1 MSYYSDSSSEWE
13 DFEDAV
19 EHNISEEPVIGASW
33 SAEDSQEDDTSQR
46 EEPDEAVKMT
56 ARAYQLE
63 MLQASLEKNVIV
75 AMDTGSGKTQVAIL
89 RIEAELEKMASDQ
102 VIWFLAPTKPLC
114 AQQFG
119 VIKTQIP
126 SVQIKMITGANNV
139 DNWSKSTWEG
149 ALINVNVVVSPHQVL
164 LDALIHG
171 FVKIS
176 SLALIIFDEGKTI
189 RFPVL
194 LPLADAILAHNCN
207 KKSPGSRIMR
217 DFYWEAKLRGDP
229 IPHILGLTASPVIG
243 SEILTLEDLE
253 ATLDAYCRSPTR
265 HREELMAHTKRPSM
279 YTVSYKARPQVSMSD
294 YTQSML
300 KIWQA
305 WKELNILDDP
315 YIHSLRDQNTDR
327 SRRKLKEAIM
337 KRKTYIQDSLRN
349 FCRRNA
355 DFCRDLGSWAADCYI
370 HETIQRFMNGIKRQD
385 GTSESF
391 TDAELVYLARLFQC
405 VNVAPPPKLDEHTDL
420 SEKVRKL
427 IDVLRDYEGEARGIV
442 FVKERAT
449 TTVLAHILAT
459 HPETNKKYHTGSMVG
474 TSFVPGIK
482 QDFLDL
488 SEKNYSLALEKF
500 RAGRLNLL
508 VATSVLE
515 EGIDVPACNLVICM
529 DESHNLKSYI
539 QRRGRARMRE
549 SNLYLFLEEDNDKVR
564 KKWEDLEVEM
574 KQRYE
579 DDTRELAKLQ
589 EPDESE
595 IEGYPE
601 LRVESTG
608 ARITINDAKAHLEHF
623 CATLS
628 SRKYVDFQPDY
639 IINKIA
645 DDAVNSDAQALVI
658 ATVFLPISLPQN
670 LRKAIGIRMWKS
682 EKNACKDAAFQAYK
696 ALYEEGLVGDH
707 LLPTKGVDMGLEIE
721 GRPGMMEAN
730 AQYNPWEDVA
740 LAWATESV
748 EFYRRSL
755 RLVDQHG
762 SEKCE
767 FDLVL
772 PVPVPELPEVVVYLD
787 HNTHLILH
795 TNKDVVMADTDDT
808 ADRTSTLLMLAYAH
822 RRLDI
827 REEDFALRL
836 IPRLGASAIK
846 KSESVPF
853 DTSLVTDGRYGY
865 LIRDCFDNP
874 YYYQAILPTKPPI
887 ESIQKAYRGF
897 ADDPESE
904 PYLVVKKFPRGPG
917 TFHRPSP
924 PQQPPSTKPYS
935 RVLLSTGTTVD
946 NYPLEYAELGFL
958 VPSLIHYVGLYLTAT
973 ELSRTLLEPLGLS
986 DISMLVD
993 AICASGARAPT
1004 SYERIEF
1011 LGDSIL
1017 KLCTTLNVAATHIR
1031 WPEGLLSRLKDSIIS
1046 NARLC
1051 KAAHESGLD
1060 QFIVTKQLTLKGKD
1074 GERWRPPYIS
1084 ELVNKSKQTKP
1095 KRVMSTKTLADVVES
1110 VIGVSYLDGGLPKA
1124 LHCMRLFL
1132 GEGRFGHD
1140 LSTTRDTLFGAAEP
1154 KNMVL
1159 PPMFE
1164 PLEELIGYK
1173 FREKSLLVE
1182 AMTHASFN
1190 VPGTTA
1196 CLDRLEFIGDSI
1208 LDYIIVQE
1216 LYAIKEPAPL
1226 ENWEMHL
1233 LRTALV
1239 NADILGFTLMEWS
1252 SQQLIYD
1259 VVDVEDSGSG
1269 SGGGSGS
1276 GRSGSPRQ
1284 APELKPTKVSKPL
1297 WSYMRYASNELTLE
1311 REATLRRHGEL
1322 RGEIL
1327 EAVRAGTHYPWALLA
1342 RLRAQKFF
1350 SDLFEALVGAIWVDS
1365 GSFDACAAF
1374 VEKSGVLPL
1383 LRRLRRDRVH
1393 VLHPKEELGRLAND
1407 EAVEYVVEAVEGVDG
1422 EGRGWKCR
1430 VRIGER
1436 EVVEVGDARF
1446 REEAKVRAATEA
1458 VRILSGRGP

>member
-1 MSYYSDSSSEWE
+1 MSYHSDSSSDWE

-19 EHNISEEPVIGASW
+19 EHIISEEPVMGASW
-33 SAEDSQEDDTSQR
+33 SAEDSQEDDNSQR
-46 EEPDEAVKMT
+46 EEPDEAVMMT

-63 MLQASLEKNVIV
+63 MLEASLKENVIV

-89 RIEAELEKMASDQ
+89 RIRAELETMASDQ

-176 SLALIIFDEGKTI
+176 SLALIIFDE
-189 RFPVL
+189 
-194 LPLADAILAHNCN
+194 AHNCN

-217 DFYWEAKLRGDP
+217 DFYWEAKSRGDP

-279 YTVSYKARPQVSMSD
+279 YTVSYKARPQILMSD
-294 YTQSML
+294 HTISML

-305 WKELNILDDP
+305 WGELNISDDP
-315 YIHSLRDQNTDR
+315 YIQSLRAQKTDR
-327 SRRKLKEAIM
+327 SQRKLNEAIM
-337 KRKTYIQDSLRN
+337 KRKTYVQDSFRN

-355 DFCRDLGSWAADCYI
+355 EFCRDLGSWAADWYI
-370 HETIQRFMNGIKRQD
+370 YETIQRFMNGIKRQD
-385 GTSESF
+385 GSSESF
-391 TDAELVYLARLFQC
+391 NDAELVYLGRLFQC
-405 VNVAPPPKLDEHTDL
+405 VNVAPPPTLNEQSDL

-427 IDVLRDYEGEARGIV
+427 IDVLREYEGEARGIV

-459 HPETNKKYHTGSMVG
+459 HPEINNRYHTGSMVG

-539 QRRGRARMRE
+539 QRRGRARMQE
-549 SNLYLFLEEDNDKVR
+549 SSLYLFLEENNDKVR
-564 KKWEDLEVEM
+564 KKWEHLEVEM

-579 DDTRELAKLQ
+579 DNTRELAKLQ

-595 IEGYPE
+595 IVDYPE

-608 ARITINDAKAHLEHF
+608 ARITINDAKSHLEHF
-623 CATLS
+623 CGTLS

-639 IINKIA
+639 IISRIA
-645 DDAVNSDAQALVI
+645 DDAATSGAQDLVK

-670 LRKAIGIRMWKS
+670 LRKATGIRTWKS

-696 ALYEEGLVGDH
+696 ALYEEGLVSDH
-707 LLPTKGVDMGLEIE
+707 LLPTKEVDMALEIE

-730 AQYNPWEDVA
+730 AQYNPWEDIA
-740 LAWATESV
+740 LAWAGESAKL
-748 EFYRRSL
+748 YRRSL
-755 RLVDQHG
+755 KLVDQGG
-762 SEKCE
+762 SKKCE

-772 PVPVPELPEVVVYLD
+772 PTPVPAMPEVVVYLD
-787 HNTHLILH
+787 HNTHLTLH
-795 TNKDVVMADTDDT
+795 TDNDVVMTDTDYT
-808 ADRTSTLLMLAYAH
+808 ADQTSTLLTLAYAH

-836 IPRLGASAIK
+836 IPRLGSSAIRNP
-846 KSESVPF
+846 EGVPF
-853 DTSLVTDGRYGY
+853 DTNLVADGRYGY
-865 LIRDCFDNP
+865 LVRDCFDNP
-874 YYYQAILPTKPPI
+874 YYYQTILPTKPPF

-897 ADDPESE
+897 ADDPESA

-935 RVLLSTGTTVD
+935 RVLLSADTTVD
-946 NYPLEYAELGFL
+946 NNPVEYAEFGFL
-958 VPSLIHYVGLYLTAT
+958 IPSLIHYVGLYLTAT
-973 ELSRTLLEPLGLS
+973 ELSKTLLGPLGLS

-993 AICASGARAPT
+993 AICASGSRAPT
-1004 SYERIEF
+1004 SYERVEF

-1017 KLCTTLNVAATHIR
+1017 KLCTTLNVAATH
-1031 WPEGLLSRLKDSIIS
+1031 
-1046 NARLC
+1046 
-1051 KAAHESGLD
+1051 
-1060 QFIVTKQLTLKGKD
+1060 
-1074 GERWRPPYIS
+1074 
-1084 ELVNKSKQTKP
+1084 LVNKSKETKK

-1110 VIGVSYLDGGLPKA
+1110 IIGVSYIDGGLPKA

-1132 GEGRFGHD
+1132 GEARFEQD
-1140 LSTTRDTLFGAAEP
+1140 LSTARDTLFGAAEP

-1159 PPMFE
+1159 PPVFE
-1164 PLEELIGYK
+1164 PLEELVGYK
-1173 FREKSLLVE
+1173 FREKSLLIE

-1216 LYAIKEPAPL
+1216 LYAINEPAPL

-1239 NADILGFTLMEWS
+1239 NADILGFMLMGWS

-1259 VVDVEDSGSG
+1259 VVDVEGSG
-1269 SGGGSGS
+1269 SGSGS
-1276 GRSGSPRQ
+1276 GRSGSPKP
-1284 APELKPTKVSKPL
+1284 PELKSTKVSRPL
-1297 WSYMRYASNELTLE
+1297 WSYMRYSSNELTVE
-1311 REATLRRHGEL
+1311 REATLRRHEEL
-1322 RGEIL
+1322 RGDIL

-1374 VEKSGVLPL
+1374 VERSGVLPL
-1383 LRRLRRDRVH
+1383 LRRLRRDGVH
-1393 VLHPKEELGRLAND
+1393 VLHPKEELGRLAKD
-1407 EAVEYVVEAVEGVDG
+1407 EAVEYVLEAVVGDDG
-1422 EGRGWKCR
+1422 EGSGWKCR
-1430 VRIGER
+1430 VMVGER
-1436 EVVEVGDARF
+1436 EVVEVGGARF

-1458 VRILSGRGP
+1458 VRILSGRGL